1 MGCTVA
7 ETLFP
12 QRQRCKTCR
21 SGLGARAGDPVL
33 MGLYCSSKC
42 ASMATPATQP
52 TAAPR
57 ECKTQ
62 RDGSWVFKRRYR
74 SEHEI
79 PDKIRQDPSTNWYW
93 CGHCGHLHVGR
104 TLVEL
109 KKADSRGLRERKD
122 LSDLLVKARGKA
134 TLKQVGSAAGIRPIR
149 IKEWENPDFDAPSLD
164 ALFKLL
170 RVYRIDLAAAFTSP
184 CR

>member
-1 MGCTVA
+1 MA

-21 SGLGARAGDPVL
+21 CGLGAGAGDPVL
-33 MGLYCSSKC
+33 MGLYCCSKC

-52 TAAPR
+52 AAAPR

-62 RDGSWVFKRRYR
+62 RDGGWVFKRRYR

-93 CGHCGHLHVGR
+93 CGHCGHLHIGH
-104 TLVEL
+104 
-109 KKADSRGLRERKD
+109 SRIGDAEQFRVLGSVSA
-122 LSDLLVKARGKA
+122 LSDVLIKLRGKA
-134 TLKQVGSAAGIRPIR
+134 TRAQVAKAAGVRPIR
-149 IKEWENPDFDAPSLD
+149 LKELESGQCHPDSLD
-164 ALFKLL
+164 VLFKVL
-170 RVYRIDLAAAFTSP
+170 RVLGARPGVSL
-184 CR
+184 RR